1 MMSFATITRPSP
13 TWTPFLRMSA
23 SAAFIVAMSLIS
35 ALKSASPRVDD
46 GLFRNA
52 SILSASGRSFAVT
65 FSLTAASASAVP
77 CIASAWRGMR
87 SFTLALRMA
96 VMLGSAFSP
105 FAAR

>member
-1 MMSFATITRPSP
+1 MMSLATTIRPSP
-13 TWTPFLRMSA
+13 TWTPFFRMSW
-23 SAAFIVAMSLIS
+23 SAAFIVAMSLCS
-35 ALKSASPRVDD
+35 ALNSASPRVDE

-52 SILSASGRSFAVT
+52 SILSASGRSFAET
-65 FSLTAASASAVP
+65 LSLTAASASAVP

-96 VMLGSAFSP
+96 MMLGSEFSP